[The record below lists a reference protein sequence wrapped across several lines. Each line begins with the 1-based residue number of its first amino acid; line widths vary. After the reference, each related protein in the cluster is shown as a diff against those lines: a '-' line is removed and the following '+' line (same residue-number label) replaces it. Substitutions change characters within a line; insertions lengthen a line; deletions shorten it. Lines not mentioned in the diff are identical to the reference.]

1 MAILGGGGEDLSSQD
16 ISCGDTTFP
25 SICVGVAYIL
35 KAKASVLIQPA
46 IAKGKSDNEA
56 LYLRF
61 GHSF

>member
-1 MAILGGGGEDLSSQD
+1 MLGGVGEDLPGQD
-16 ISCGDTTFP
+16 SSCGDTTFP